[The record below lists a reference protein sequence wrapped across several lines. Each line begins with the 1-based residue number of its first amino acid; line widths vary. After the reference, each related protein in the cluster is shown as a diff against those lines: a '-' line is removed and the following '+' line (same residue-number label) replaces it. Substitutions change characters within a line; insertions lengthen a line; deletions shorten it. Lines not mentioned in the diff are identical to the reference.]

1 MSAVSCAW
9 TGLATVAHSRATSRG
24 TTVDRRT
31 RRAVVSS
38 LSTVIA
44 LCDEVLML
52 SWEISRK
59 SNGEYGAISEQ
70 EETAAR
76 AQRGYEY
83 QHHESL

>member
-31 RRAVVSS
+31 CRAVLST

-44 LCDEVLML
+44 LRGDVLML
-52 SWEISRK
+52 SCEISRGRTV
-59 SNGEYGAISEQ
+59 STGAISER
-70 EETAAR
+70 EKTAAGAER
-76 AQRGYEY
+76 EYEH